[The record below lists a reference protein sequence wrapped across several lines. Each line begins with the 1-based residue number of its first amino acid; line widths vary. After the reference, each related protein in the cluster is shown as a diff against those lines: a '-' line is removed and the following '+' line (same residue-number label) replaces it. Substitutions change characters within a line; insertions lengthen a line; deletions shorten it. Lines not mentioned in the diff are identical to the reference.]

1 MAALADEIAGNIR
14 GLRAKYRMT
23 QKSVASSIGVSEATI
38 ANYENGVTVP
48 DLETAWKLADLFDV
62 TVDALGRNSAHK

>member
-1 MAALADEIAGNIR
+1 
-14 GLRAKYRMT
+14 MT